1 MTWEVQYPNLELEPP
16 SPFPALDTSLI
27 LYGSTAK
34 LEVEVVLRD
43 PEVVLGD
50 PEVVLGDLEVVL
62 RDPEVGLG
70 DLSRARVHFLYD
82 SLALKGGWLV
92 IKVRKD
98 SKFWTWCFSD
108 PSLFMTIMTLFQW
121 PQN

>member
-16 SPFPALDTSLI
+16 SPFPALDTSPI

-34 LEVEVVLRD
+34 LEV
-43 PEVVLGD
+43 
-50 PEVVLGDLEVVL
+50 EVVL

>member
-16 SPFPALDTSLI
+16 SPFPALDTSPI

-50 PEVVLGDLEVVL
+50 PEVVLGNLEVVL

-70 DLSRARVHFLYD
+70 DLSRASQYSCLENPMDRG
-82 SLALKGGWLV
+82 AW
-92 IKVRKD
+92 
-98 SKFWTWCFSD
+98 
-108 PSLFMTIMTLFQW
+108 
-121 PQN
+121 

>member
-70 DLSRARVHFLYD
+70 DLEVVLRDPEVGLGDPSRASV
-82 SLALKGGWLV
+82 SLPV
-92 IKVRKD
+92 
-98 SKFWTWCFSD
+98 
-108 PSLFMTIMTLFQW
+108 
-121 PQN
+121 